1 MHALTTKSK
10 RNGPANGRTVPL
22 VHNILPQ
29 TAPSV
34 HSENRIIP
42 KNVTVFAPLQ

>member
-1 MHALTTKSK
+1 MHALTTERK
-10 RNGPANGRTVPL
+10 RNGPAIGRTVPL
-22 VHNILPQ
+22 LNNVLPQ